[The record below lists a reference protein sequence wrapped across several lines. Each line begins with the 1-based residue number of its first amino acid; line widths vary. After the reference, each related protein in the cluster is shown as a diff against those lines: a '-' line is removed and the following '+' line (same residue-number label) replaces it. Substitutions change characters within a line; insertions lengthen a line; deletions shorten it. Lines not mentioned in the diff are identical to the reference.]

1 MKTKFSIKQ
10 RILVG
15 LVLATAFLLVLGSN
29 LLDRKYF
36 STIQASVKS
45 IYDDRIVVQDYIYQL
60 QDMAHEMEVALL
72 KGEYVQGNERS
83 EKIKALLADFSRTKL
98 TRDEARLLERLD
110 RQFSDLEPSGTTNAS
125 KEGKPL
131 AEAKVLPQL
140 PQLAQI
146 RQTLDGLEEIQLEQ
160 SDMLTQLSEKTLGVN
175 RMLSNLEVVFLV
187 IIGISILVLAFY
199 PVKVLNP
206 VHWN

>member
-1 MKTKFSIKQ
+1 MEGKFSIKQ

-15 LVLATAFLLVLGSN
+15 LVLITAFLLVLGSN

-36 STIQASVKS
+36 STIQESVKS

-72 KGEYVQGNERS
+72 KGEHVQGNERS
-83 EKIKALLADFSRTKL
+83 EKIKTLLLDFSKTKL

-110 RQFSDLEPSGTTNAS
+110 RQFSGLARSGTGFVST
-125 KEGKPL
+125 EGQQL
-131 AEAKVLPQL
+131 TEAKVLPQL
-140 PQLAQI
+140 AQI
-146 RQTLDGLEEIQLEQ
+146 KQTLDGLEEIQLEQ
-160 SDMLTQLSEKTLGVN
+160 SNMLTQLSEKTLGIN
-175 RMLSNLEVVFLV
+175 RTLSNLEVVFLV

-199 PVKVLNP
+199 PVKVLKP

>member
-1 MKTKFSIKQ
+1 
-10 RILVG
+10 
-15 LVLATAFLLVLGSN
+15 
-29 LLDRKYF
+29 
-36 STIQASVKS
+36 
-45 IYDDRIVVQDYIYQL
+45 
-60 QDMAHEMEVALL
+60 MAHEMEVALL
-72 KGEYVQGNERS
+72 KGENVQGNERS

-131 AEAKVLPQL
+131 AEAKVL

>member
-1 MKTKFSIKQ
+1 MEGKISIKQ
-10 RILVG
+10 RVLIG
-15 LVLATAFLLVLGSN
+15 LVLMTAFLLVLGSN

-36 STIQASVKS
+36 STIQDSVKS

-60 QDMAHEMEVALL
+60 QDMAHEMEVTFL
-72 KGEYVQGNERS
+72 KGEQVQGTESS
-83 EKIKALLADFSRTKL
+83 EKIKSLLLDFSETKL

-110 RQFSDLEPSGTTNAS
+110 RQFSDLTSSGTGFVSTDVQQLN
-125 KEGKPL
+125 
-131 AEAKVLPQL
+131 EAKVLS
-140 PQLAQI
+140 QLAQI
-146 RQTLDGLEEIQLEQ
+146 KQTLDGLEEIQLEQ
-160 SDMLTQLSEKTLGVN
+160 SDLLTQLSEKTLGVN

-187 IIGISILVLAFY
+187 IIGISILMLVFY

>member
-83 EKIKALLADFSRTKL
+83 EKIKALLAEFSRTKL

-131 AEAKVLPQL
+131 AEAKVL

>member
-1 MKTKFSIKQ
+1 MEGKISIKQ
-10 RILVG
+10 RVLIG
-15 LVLATAFLLVLGSN
+15 LVLMTAFLLVLGSN

-36 STIQASVKS
+36 STIQDLVKS

-60 QDMAHEMEVALL
+60 QDMAHEMEVTFL
-72 KGEYVQGNERS
+72 KGEQVQGTESS
-83 EKIKALLADFSRTKL
+83 EKIKSLLLDFSETKL

-110 RQFSDLEPSGTTNAS
+110 RQFSDLTSSGTGFVSTDVQQLN
-125 KEGKPL
+125 
-131 AEAKVLPQL
+131 EAKVFS
-140 PQLAQI
+140 QLAQI
-146 RQTLDGLEEIQLEQ
+146 KQTLDGLEEIQLEQ
-160 SDMLTQLSEKTLGVN
+160 SDLLTQLSEKTLGVN

-187 IIGISILVLAFY
+187 IIGISILMLVFY